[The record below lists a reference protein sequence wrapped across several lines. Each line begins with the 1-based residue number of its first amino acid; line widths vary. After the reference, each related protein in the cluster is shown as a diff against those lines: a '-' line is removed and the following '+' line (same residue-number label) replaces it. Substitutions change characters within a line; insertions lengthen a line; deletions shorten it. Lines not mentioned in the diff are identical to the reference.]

1 MVMRQIV
8 FDTETTGFS
17 PVEGDRIVE
26 IGCIEVIDRIK
37 TGNNFHVY
45 LNPER
50 DMPESAFKV
59 HGLSSEFLSDKP
71 LFKDIAAQFLTYIDG
86 AELIAH
92 NAKFDMQFLDAEY
105 QKLGDSPLSTRF
117 VVIDTLAIAK
127 DLRPGQ
133 RNSLDALCRAY
144 DIDNTQRTLHGAL
157 LDAELLTEVYLA
169 MTGGQFDLLLTQD
182 NSTTIHDVDE
192 KLIQSFNNND
202 VIVVM
207 ASKEEV
213 DADRLFF
220 EKMVHN

>member
-1 MVMRQIV
+1 MRQII

-17 PVEGDRIVE
+17 PIEGDRVVE

-71 LFKDIAAQFLTYIDG
+71 LFKDIATQFLSYIDG

-105 QKLGDSPLSTRF
+105 LKVGEAPLSARF

-127 DLRPGQ
+127 ELRPGQ

-144 DIDNTQRTLHGAL
+144 DVDNTQRTLHGAL
-157 LDAELLTEVYLA
+157 LDAELLTDVYLA
-169 MTGGQFDLLLTQD
+169 MTGGQFDLLLLQDDGSKIQDINEKKSYFFD
-182 NSTTIHDVDE
+182 NSDV
-192 KLIQSFNNND
+192 F
-202 VIVVM
+202 VM
-207 ASKEEV
+207 MANKEEQE
-213 DADRLFF
+213 ADSLFF
-220 EKMVHN
+220 EKMIRD